1 MQKLKMILSEKEY
14 YHEKIKASINDEKM
28 GFCGFM
34 ICLSIGILLVKFIK
48 AKFSIFQ
55 MKNNIK
61 ISKTPYIISLSF
73 LLLFITQFYL
83 IRKNHKKQFS
93 KNDIIKCTCIA
104 SEYGLF
110 FTFNKE
116 EYQCRWE
123 DIFLV
128 EESRK
133 YIRVFLNQSEF
144 ILMKKSDI
152 EGRELI
158 EFKELL
164 NRKLDKK
171 SNELL
176 KAK

>member
-1 MQKLKMILSEKEY
+1 MQKIEMILSEKEY

-28 GFCGFM
+28 GFYGSM
-34 ICLSIGILLVKFIK
+34 MCLCIVTLFVKFVK
-48 AKFSIFQ
+48 AKFNIFEMQ
-55 MKNNIK
+55 IDFEK
-61 ISKTPYIISLSF
+61 SKTFYVISLSF
-73 LLLFITQFYL
+73 FLLFVIQFYL
-83 IRKNHKKQFS
+83 IRKSHKKQFS

-116 EYQCRWE
+116 EYQCRWK

-133 YIRVFLNQSEF
+133 YIRVFLNQNDF
-144 ILMKKSDI
+144 ILMKKNDI
-152 EGRELI
+152 EGRELM

-164 NRKLDKK
+164 DRKLDKK
-171 SNELL
+171 RNELS
-176 KAK
+176 KVK